1 MDCGESSLFIFDLR
15 IQWHIFS
22 VYINV
27 FSTLNKKGR
36 TEKHRRVGCLSTM
49 SQQAAAG
56 QGSPVTRLRGWGAK
70 HQHNSVMINWLF
82 SYAVKVVS
90 K

>member
-1 MDCGESSLFIFDLR
+1 
-15 IQWHIFS
+15 
-22 VYINV
+22 
-27 FSTLNKKGR
+27 
-36 TEKHRRVGCLSTM
+36 M

-70 HQHNSVMINWLF
+70 HQHNSVMINWFF